1 MIIMTRASPVIS
13 SICLVMAVLLLFATA
28 LSGHPDTWPLPL
40 GSMFFALAAATTHNV
55 ALRVTAVFV
64 WLTDAFI
71 LAVAY
76 SALPRLWRVYGV
88 FPNW

>member
-1 MIIMTRASPVIS
+1 M
-13 SICLVMAVLLLFATA
+13 L
-28 LSGHPDTWPLPL
+28 
-40 GSMFFALAAATTHNV
+40 FALAAATTHNV

-71 LAVAY
+71 LAIAY